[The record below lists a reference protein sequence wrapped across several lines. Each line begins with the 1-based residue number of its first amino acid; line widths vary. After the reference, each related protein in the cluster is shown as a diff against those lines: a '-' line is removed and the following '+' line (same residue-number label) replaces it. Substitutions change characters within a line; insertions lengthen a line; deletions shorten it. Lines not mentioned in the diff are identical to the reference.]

1 MQPFSNPVNP
11 LAGERAYPYALDMPA
26 VMRTVYLWLAIG
38 LAVSFGVAYWLGQQF
53 LAAVAAAQ
61 LGEPVSPVIA
71 TLYSTPAM
79 IVALI
84 AYLVL
89 GFGFY
94 PIVRRTS
101 PTVGAVLFLVF
112 AAVFG
117 LLMSTIF
124 AIYDPM
130 SIAAAFAIT
139 AGMFAIMSVIGY
151 VTRADLSKLGGILIM
166 GLIGII
172 IASLVNLFLLHNNAI
187 SLFIAYATVVVFCG
201 LTAWDTQWI
210 RKQATALVKV
220 NDESALARVALVG
233 AFKLFL
239 DFINLFLAILRIL
252 GRARN

>member
-38 LAVSFGVAYWLGQQF
+38 LAVSFGVAYWLGQQL
-53 LAAVAAAQ
+53 LAAEATLQA
-61 LGEPVSPVIA
+61 GGTVSPLIA
-71 TLYSTPAM
+71 TLYSPAAS

-89 GFGFY
+89 GFAFY
-94 PIVRRTS
+94 PIVRRAS

-124 AIYDPM
+124 AVYTSA
-130 SIAAAFAIT
+130 SIAAAFGIT
-139 AGMFAIMSVIGY
+139 AGMFAVTSVIGY
-151 VTRADLSKLGGILIM
+151 VTKADLSKLGGILIM

-172 IASLVNLFLLHNNAI
+172 IASLVNLFLLHNDAV
-187 SLFIAYATVVVFCG
+187 SLFIAYATVVIFCG

-233 AFKLFL
+233 AFRLFL
-239 DFINLFLAILRIL
+239 DFVNLFLAILRIL
-252 GRARN
+252 GRARS